1 MVYICYSLIMI
12 TLNIKKFATL
22 ENIKNNV
29 INCFLTFVGFML
41 SPLSWWNDALINLPL
56 AYLFTIPFG
65 SEYFLPAL
73 IGGYWITN
81 VIGFLMM
88 HHGVKGIALQDKKEL
103 KLNKKELIN
112 NLLMSVA
119 YTVIVSALVIKGII
133 VFPEGFFN

>member
-1 MVYICYSLIMI
+1 
-12 TLNIKKFATL
+12 
-22 ENIKNNV
+22 
-29 INCFLTFVGFML
+29 
-41 SPLSWWNDALINLPL
+41 
-56 AYLFTIPFG
+56 
-65 SEYFLPAL
+65 
-73 IGGYWITN
+73 
-81 VIGFLMM
+81 MM